1 MTPLQFG
8 NRRPTRSASR
18 RRRRQPLALE
28 RLDDRVLL
36 SVPGNDPSTSAD
48 VRTYVLD
55 GTGHLDALTA
65 ADDVWRYVE
74 GTGWKEIDAVGDVR
88 TLVVDGTG
96 RLDVLN
102 TADDVWRYVEGTG
115 WKEIDAVGDVRTLV
129 VDGTGRLDVL
139 TATYN
144 GGLIPVDDV
153 WRYIEGS
160 GWTEIDAA
168 GDVQTLVVHSDG
180 SLWVETVGGGWTR
193 IG

>member
-18 RRRRQPLALE
+18 RRRQPLALE
-28 RLDDRVLL
+28 QLDDRVLL

-96 RLDVLN
+96 RLDVL
-102 TADDVWRYVEGTG
+102 
-115 WKEIDAVGDVRTLV
+115 
-129 VDGTGRLDVL
+129 

-160 GWTEIDAA
+160 
-168 GDVQTLVVHSDG
+168 
-180 SLWVETVGGGWTR
+180 R
-193 IG
+193 P